1 MKTHVSHGLEI
12 VSRSSWLTD
21 ARDVVEF
28 HHEKYDGSGYHTGLK
43 GEGIPITARIFAIAD
58 VFDALTSRRPY
69 KEPFSF
75 EQAMDILEEGRGSHF
90 DPNLIDAFAAIA
102 RPLYDRLSRQDDA
115 TTRTDLESITQRYFF
130 GGLDQIA

>member
-1 MKTHVSHGLEI
+1 VFGERLAS
-12 VSRSSWLTD
+12 
-21 ARDVVEF
+21 AAN
-28 HHEKYDGSGYHTGLK
+28 SG
-43 GEGIPITARIFAIAD
+43 IFALSDEAISDIRQRTLRATFL
-58 VFDALTSRRPY
+58 VIVIVLLTAALLYPV

-102 RPLYDRLSRQDDA
+102 QPLYDRLSRQDDA
-115 TTRTDLESITQRYFF
+115 PTRAELESITQRYFF